1 MTRAD
6 INYIYQE
13 TGSMPKVLYHYEN
26 GDQYPRGLRDIYHV
40 LDFVL
45 GDWTPENFKKW
56 IGNNYTETRRVTA
69 TGKTVSIEFSEHT
82 EVPAEPELKEHKI
95 IDDYTD
101 YGYVFD
107 GTLNRRKITV
117 YSFGDKE
124 FEGTIDEF
132 VKWIKEQQI

>member
-13 TGSMPKVLYHYEN
+13 TGSMPKVLYHYHN
-26 GDQYPRGLRDIYHV
+26 GDQYPSGIRDGYNV

-45 GDWTPENFKKW
+45 GDWTPENFIKW
-56 IGNNYTETRRVTA
+56 IGDNYTESDRVIA
-69 TGKTVSIEFSEHT
+69 SNDSGMSIEYSQDSGRKAT
-82 EVPAEPELKEHKI
+82 PELKDHKI

-107 GTLNRRKITV
+107 GTLNKRKITV

-132 VKWIKEQQI
+132 VRWIKKQ